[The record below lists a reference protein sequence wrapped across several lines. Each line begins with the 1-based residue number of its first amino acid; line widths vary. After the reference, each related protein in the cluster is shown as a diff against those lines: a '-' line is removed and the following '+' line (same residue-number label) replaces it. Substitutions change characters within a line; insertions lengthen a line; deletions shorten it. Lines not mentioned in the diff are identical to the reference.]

1 MTRGAEI
8 QQNPRLAE
16 KRNSSI
22 AGWMA
27 LLCLVMQFRGEFWM
41 SAVALG
47 LWLLNLL
54 AYDRLVLRRMWLPR
68 FWFATLVFALASG
81 LVLGPRD
88 IELGGIAF
96 SLYGLEAGGLMI
108 ARGAFIFGLVMWASR
123 NLNFGHVQ
131 RLAQR
136 VGMEKV
142 TLAVQVA
149 LGLIPV
155 LKDRLAA
162 DFSSYGTRPG
172 VLAYPRK
179 IVAVARHAVVRTAM
193 FAEQM
198 AERGGGTPGLA
209 RIGKHMESRPYLA
222 AVVGQ
227 KGVGKTAALQKL
239 IASLEE
245 AGYSVGGVIQPGIFE
260 DGAKIGYNLL
270 DPSDN
275 SLRPFAQKREKK
287 APGQMGFAFD
297 PKGWFWAAQ
306 RIAHAK
312 TACNVLVV
320 DELGLLEAQGK
331 GHIRALL
338 DPPQDT
344 PKARLYLLGV
354 RALCDS
360 EIEQQLGRFDH
371 VFHVEDQNASIE
383 IFLKKLQR
391 SLSTSNETN
400 REES

>member
-1 MTRGAEI
+1 MNRATNIRMLSEAPKNTG
-8 QQNPRLAE
+8 N
-16 KRNSSI
+16 SI

-27 LLCLVMQFRGEFWM
+27 LLCLIMQFRGEFWM
-41 SAVALG
+41 SAAALG

-123 NLNFGHVQ
+123 NLNFGHIQ
-131 RLAQR
+131 RLAAR
-136 VGMEKV
+136 VGLEKI

-155 LKDRLAA
+155 LKDRLTA
-162 DFSSYGTRPG
+162 DFSSYNTRPG
-172 VLAYPRK
+172 KLAYSK
-179 IVAVARHAVVRTAM
+179 KLVAVAQHAIVRTAM

-198 AERGGGTPGLA
+198 AERGGGVPGLSQGD
-209 RIGKHMESRPYLA
+209 RSMERRPVVA
-222 AVVGQ
+222 AVVGH
-227 KGVGKTAALQKL
+227 KGVGKTATLQKL

-245 AGYSVGGVIQPGIFE
+245 HGYSVGGVIQPGIFD
-260 DGAKIGYNLL
+260 DGKKTGYNLL

-275 SLRPFAQKREKK
+275 SLRPFAQKRDKK
-287 APGQMGFAFD
+287 NPGQMGFAFD

-306 RIAHAK
+306 RIAQAK
-312 TACNVLVV
+312 TNSDVLVV

-338 DPPQDT
+338 DNPTEPA
-344 PKARLYLLGV
+344 KARLYLLGV
-354 RALCDS
+354 RGLCDS

-371 VFHVEDQNASIE
+371 VFHVEDKNVSIE
-383 IFLKKLQR
+383 SFYRKLER
-391 SLSTSNETN
+391 SLNESNPEP
-400 REES
+400 RKES